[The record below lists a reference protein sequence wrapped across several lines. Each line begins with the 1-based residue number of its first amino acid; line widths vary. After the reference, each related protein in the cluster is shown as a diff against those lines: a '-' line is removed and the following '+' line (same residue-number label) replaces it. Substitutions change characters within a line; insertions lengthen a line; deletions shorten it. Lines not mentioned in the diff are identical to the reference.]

1 MKKIIMMLC
10 LMLSLATV
18 FAVAEETGE
27 SPVEQTKALM
37 ASGDAEGAVAVLE
50 EAAATGDAALQNALG
65 YCYAFGMGVE
75 QDWQKAVEYYTL
87 SAEQGYAPA
96 QSILGYEYLFAALPL
111 RRGAEKGRVVERN

>member
-27 SPVEQTKALM
+27 SPVEQARVLITA
-37 ASGDAEGAVAVLE
+37 GDAEGAVAVLE
-50 EAAATGDAALQNALG
+50 EAAATGDAAAQNALG

-75 QDWQKAVEYYTL
+75 QD
-87 SAEQGYAPA
+87 
-96 QSILGYEYLFAALPL
+96 
-111 RRGAEKGRVVERN
+111 